1 MKITAP
7 DMKDSRILKDYR
19 YYLRMER
26 RLSPNTVAAYGRDVA
41 ELLAALEL
49 EPRAVRT
56 EDIERYLA
64 SRAGGDSRSELGMTG
79 NEEPGMTTEEPRM
92 TGETEPGMTTR
103 ETRFR
108 VKPGMTT
115 EEPRMT
121 GTGSGKGHQAAG
133 NSPAKLSK
141 RSQAR
146 LLSSLRSF
154 FDWLILEGERKD
166 NPCDRIDA
174 PKLGR
179 YLPEVLS
186 VEEIESILDSIDTNA
201 GWTGLRDRAIL
212 EILYGCGLRVS
223 EACGL
228 QISHVYLQEGFVR
241 VVGKGDKERLVPL
254 GDLAADAFKNYLD
267 ARPQAAEPAFDD
279 VAFLNKNGR
288 PLSRVAIFNL
298 VKKQALLAGVRKEI
312 SPHTFRHS
320 FATHLIE
327 NGADLRVVQEMLG
340 HESIL
345 TTEIYTHIDAATWQ
359 RAILDHHPRR

>member
-1 MKITAP
+1 MKE
-7 DMKDSRILKDYR
+7 DSRILKDYR

-41 ELLAALEL
+41 ELLSALEL

-64 SRAGGDSRSELGMTG
+64 SRAGGDSRSG
-79 NEEPGMTTEEPRM
+79 PGMTN
-92 TGETEPGMTTR
+92 
-103 ETRFR
+103 
-108 VKPGMTT
+108 
-115 EEPRMT
+115 
-121 GTGSGKGHQAAG
+121 A
-133 NSPAKLSK
+133 LSK

-154 FDWLILEGERKD
+154 FDWLILEGERND

-186 VEEIESILDSIDTNA
+186 VEEVAAILDSVDTNA

-254 GDLAADAFKNYLD
+254 GELAADAFRNYLD

-327 NGADLRVVQEMLG
+327 NGADLRIVQEMLG

-345 TTEIYTHIDAATWQ
+345 TTEIYTHIDTATWQ